1 MPSLSPKIYYAS
13 RFVSP
18 IKSSTLSLS
27 GRNSNTGAD
36 VNEVNAS
43 VSQPSFVALAA
54 IIGFRE
60 FLRVFLLC
68 PKAVL
73 TMFLNAFSSQPRDVR
88 LFLVSL
94 ITADCTFGGGANAP
108 EPTVN
113 KYSMSYQAWSRTD
126 RIPYVLE
133 PGFSAMRS
141 ATSFCI
147 MQTV

>member
-1 MPSLSPKIYYAS
+1 M
-13 RFVSP
+13 SP

-27 GRNSNTGAD
+27 GRSSNTGAD

-43 VSQPSFVALAA
+43 VFQPSFVALAA

-94 ITADCTFGGGANAP
+94 ITADCTLGGGANAP

-113 KYSMSYQAWSRTD
+113 KYSMSYQAW
-126 RIPYVLE
+126 
-133 PGFSAMRS
+133 RS
-141 ATSFCI
+141 TAVGLGTRLLCDAFCHFFLYHADCLRN
-147 MQTV
+147 TVAVVDDTEKYLR